1 MFVHDELNK
10 VCPRAHRWEEC
21 EGSLVIWVFA
31 HFSSSI
37 YLEDHS
43 RDVAAEYVLRM
54 LIQCLHRQ
62 QLSDW
67 ICFTSAWALSPPRQ
81 AERKYC

>member
-10 VCPRAHRWEEC
+10 VSPRADHWG
-21 EGSLVIWVFA
+21 EGEGALVIRLFA

-43 RDVAAEYVLRM
+43 RDAAAEHAVKT

-62 QLSDW
+62 QLSN
-67 ICFTSAWALSPPRQ
+67 
-81 AERKYC
+81 

>member
-10 VCPRAHRWEEC
+10 VSPRADRREEWE
-21 EGSLVIWVFA
+21 GALVIRVFA

-43 RDVAAEYVLRM
+43 GDAAAECALRM
-54 LIQCLHRQ
+54 LVQCLHRQ
-62 QLSDW
+62 QLSGW
-67 ICFTSAWALSPPRQ
+67 IYFTSAWALSQRSVQ
-81 AERKYC
+81 TVEGK